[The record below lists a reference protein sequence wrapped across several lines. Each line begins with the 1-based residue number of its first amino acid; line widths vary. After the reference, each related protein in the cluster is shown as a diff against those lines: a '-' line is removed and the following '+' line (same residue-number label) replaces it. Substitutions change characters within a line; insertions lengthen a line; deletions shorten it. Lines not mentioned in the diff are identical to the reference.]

1 MNGARPHTDTPGYKY
16 REPGMAGSDRGRRGG
31 GAGQHQRLAA
41 PEQSG
46 LSPSPTPY
54 LRAPAFKKALPTCP
68 PGFGVGPK
76 GKAFS
81 SSRSLY
87 FFPAR
92 MVLLHTGVFRGWG
105 PPLSQPRGCF
115 LYSFFLFFNIFP
127 FTVKVLPSKRGA
139 EVAGDRATANASR
152 GGARRAGQRS
162 APHPPLRTATQKKYP
177 SRAPRQWPGLLQHP
191 RGDERAA
198 GEGGAGSH
206 RSLPGPHPTCRAART
221 ACPRVTCNGGAPP

>member
-162 APHPPLRTATQKKYP
+162 APHPHCAQPPRKNTPAEPHDSGQASSSTHGEMNGQRGKEVPAATAACRGP
-177 SRAPRQWPGLLQHP
+177 IQH
-191 RGDERAA
+191 AA
-198 GEGGAGSH
+198 
-206 RSLPGPHPTCRAART
+206 LPGQPVHA
-221 ACPRVTCNGGAPP
+221 